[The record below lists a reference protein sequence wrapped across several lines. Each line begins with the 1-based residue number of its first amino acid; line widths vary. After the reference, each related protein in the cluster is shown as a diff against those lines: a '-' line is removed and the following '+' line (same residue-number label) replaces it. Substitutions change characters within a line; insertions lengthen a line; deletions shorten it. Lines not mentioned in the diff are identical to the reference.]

1 MNADRTTAPTVSAVL
16 TAHGRAHRYLP
27 LAGLLPRAELDA
39 LPYAIRVLLENVAR
53 RAPEALADMLHR
65 ARTGSGACEVPVHP
79 NRIMLHDTTCL
90 PALADLAAMRDSVA
104 ELGGDPGRLQPSI
117 PVDLTV
123 DHSVIVEE
131 YGRPDAVERNL
142 LIDFRRNTERYEMVK
157 WAERNVDNFRV
168 VPPGTGIIHQVNME
182 TLARVVWT
190 EESPDGAPPVLHPDV
205 LVATDSHTPMINALG
220 VVGWGVGGLEG
231 QAAMLGEPVTIPYP
245 EVVGVRL
252 TGRLRPG
259 VGATDL
265 ALTLTELLRAH
276 GVVDRFV
283 EFCGPGVTTLGWAE
297 RAAVSNMAPEYGA
310 TCVYFPYDDET
321 AAYLRL
327 TGRDEEHVRLV
338 EAYLTAQGLKRTDD
352 RPEPRYDTVVDLALG
367 TVEPSMAGPNLPH
380 QRLSLSRVP
389 ESYRAAAPAPAPA
402 LAPALAP
409 APAREGAVDESAFG
423 EPLPEGPVA
432 LASITS
438 CTHTANPALLIQ
450 AGLLAE
456 RAVAAGLTAKPW
468 VKTSLSPG
476 SRVVEEYLRASG
488 LLPALEKTGF
498 HIVGFGCMTCIGNSG
513 PLHPVLERLAEE
525 GTIAPV
531 AVLSGNRNFAGRVNP
546 RTPLSYLASPPLVV
560 AYALAG
566 SVLHDFETEPL
577 GTGPDGRPVHLRDLW
592 PSEEEVRD
600 RVAEHV
606 RPELFR
612 ANAERLREGTD
623 AWRRLDV
630 PAGIRFPWD
639 PESTYIRRPPHLTGL
654 STAAPDRLGPHVA
667 KVLLH
672 LGDDV
677 TTDHISP
684 AGRIPV
690 DSAAGHWLTERGV
703 ARRDLNQYA
712 TRRSNHEVMLR
723 GAFTN
728 PTVANLTLP
737 GRREGGHA
745 YTADRTEVLPVHLA
759 APAYRESGY
768 DLVVVAGRHYGA
780 GSSRDWAAKA
790 QALLGVRAV
799 VAESYER
806 IHRSN
811 LIGMGVLP
819 LEFTEGDRASSYEFT
834 GEEELTFEGLDD
846 LTVGAHPVVLRIARA
861 DRAPVT
867 VALRLRIYS
876 RQELSY
882 LRHGGILPYVVRRTL
897 TRS

>member
-1 MNADRTTAPTVSAVL
+1 MSTDRTAVL
-16 TAHGRAHRYLP
+16 TLDGHSYRYRP
-27 LAGLLPRAELDA
+27 LDRLLSGPRLDA
-39 LPYAIRVLLENVAR
+39 LPYAVRVVLENVAR
-53 RAPEALADMLHR
+53 RSPAALDDVLAR
-65 ARTGSGACEVPVHP
+65 ALSGRGDCEVPVHP

-90 PALADLAAMRDSVA
+90 PALADFAALRDSVA
-104 ELGGDPGRLQPSI
+104 ELGGDPERLQPAV

-131 YGRPDAVERNL
+131 YGRPGAVERNL
-142 LIDFRRNTERYEMVK
+142 LIDFRRNSERYAFVK
-157 WAERNVDNFRV
+157 WAERSLRNFRV

-182 TLARVVWT
+182 ALARVVWQDD
-190 EESPDGAPPVLHPDV
+190 PQDGGLPWLHPDV

-245 EVVGVRL
+245 RVVGVRL

-265 ALTLTELLRAH
+265 ALTLTELLRAK

-283 EFCGPGVTTLGWAE
+283 EFCGPGLHALGWAE

-327 TGRDEEHVRLV
+327 TGRDEDHVRLV

-352 RPEPRYDTVVDLALG
+352 RPEPRYDDVIHLDLA
-367 TVEPSMAGPNLPH
+367 TVEASLAGPDLPH
-380 QRLSLSRVP
+380 QRLPLSRVP
-389 ESYRAAAPAPAPA
+389 ASFRTTANRAPVTPDVFA
-402 LAPALAP
+402 
-409 APAREGAVDESAFG
+409 

-432 LASITS
+432 IAAITS
-438 CTHTANPALLIQ
+438 CTNTANPALIVQ
-450 AGLLAE
+450 AALLAE
-456 RAVAAGLTAKPW
+456 RALAAGLTTKPW

-476 SRVVEEYLRASG
+476 SRVVEDYLREGG
-488 LLPALEKTGF
+488 LLTALEQTGF

-513 PLHPVLERLAEE
+513 PLHEELERLAQD
-525 GTIAPV
+525 GDVDPV

-546 RTPLSYLASPPLVV
+546 RISQSYLASPPRVV

-566 SVLHDFETEPL
+566 SILHDFERDPL
-577 GTGPDGRPVHLRDLW
+577 GTGADGTPVFLKDLW
-592 PSEEEVRD
+592 PTDEEVAA
-600 RVAEHV
+600 RVAASV
-606 RPELFR
+606 RPEMFR
-612 ANAERLREGTD
+612 ANTARLREGTP
-623 AWRRLDV
+623 AWRDIQAPGGV
-630 PAGIRFPWD
+630 RFQWE
-639 PESTYIRRPPHLTGL
+639 PESTYIRRPPHLTDL
-654 STAAPDRLGPHVA
+654 PALAPERLHIERA
-667 KVLLH
+667 KVLML

-684 AGRIPV
+684 AGAIPFH
-690 DSAAGHWLTERGV
+690 SAAGRWLTERGV
-703 ARRDLNQYA
+703 ARRDLNQYS

-728 PTVANLTLP
+728 AAVTNHLLAGSHDEL
-737 GRREGGHA
+737 RGGHA
-745 YTADRTEVLPVHLA
+745 HTADRTAVLPVHEA
-759 APAYRESGY
+759 APTYRAARY
-768 DLVVVAGRHYGA
+768 DLVIVAGRNYGA

-819 LEFTEGDRASSYEFT
+819 LEFAEETDASAYGFT
-834 GEEELTFEGLDD
+834 GEEELTFTGLDA
-846 LTVGAHPVVLRIARA
+846 LRVGANEVGLQLTRPDGSRTTA
-861 DRAPVT
+861 
-867 VALRLRIYS
+867 ALRLRLNS
-876 RQELSY
+876 RQELAY
-882 LRHGGILPYVVRRTL
+882 LHHGGLLPYVARRAVAA
-897 TRS
+897 S

>member
-1 MNADRTTAPTVSAVL
+1 MNADRTAVL
-16 TAHGRAHRYLP
+16 TVDGHSYRYQP
-27 LAGLLPRAELDA
+27 LDRVLPRTELDT
-39 LPYAIRVLLENVAR
+39 LPYAVRVLLENVAR
-53 RAPEALADMLHR
+53 RAPGALAEVAGR
-65 ARTGSGACEVPVHP
+65 ARAGGGTCEVPVNP

-90 PALADLAAMRDSVA
+90 PALADFAAMRDSLA
-104 ELGGDPGRLQPSI
+104 ELGGRPELLQPAI

-131 YGRPDAVERNL
+131 YGHADAVERNL
-142 LIDFRRNTERYEMVK
+142 LIDFRRNRERYEFVK
-157 WAERNVDNFRV
+157 WAEHSVRNFRV

-182 TLARVVWT
+182 ALARVVWQQ
-190 EESPDGAPPVLHPDV
+190 EADDDGPPWLYPDV

-245 EVVGVRL
+245 TVVGVRL

-265 ALTLTELLRAH
+265 ALTLTERLRAR
-276 GVVDRFV
+276 GVVDAFV
-283 EFCGPGVTTLGWAE
+283 EFCGTGVTTLGWAE
-297 RAAVSNMAPEYGA
+297 RAAVANMAPEYGA
-310 TCVYFPYDDET
+310 TCVFFPYDDET

-327 TGRDEEHVRLV
+327 SGRDEAHVRLV
-338 EAYLTAQGLKRTDD
+338 DAYLTAQGLKRTED
-352 RPEPRYDTVVDLALG
+352 RPEPRYDDVIDLDLG

-389 ESYRAAAPAPAPA
+389 ASYRTAAKATAVETAPAT
-402 LAPALAP
+402 
-409 APAREGAVDESAFG
+409 ETGDAFG

-432 LASITS
+432 IASITS
-438 CTHTANPALLIQ
+438 CTNTANPALMVQ

-456 RAVAAGLTAKPW
+456 RAAEAGLTAKPW

-476 SRVVEEYLRASG
+476 SRVVEEYLRSAG

-513 PLHPVLERLAEE
+513 PLHPAMEHLAEQDAIE
-525 GTIAPV
+525 PV

-566 SVLHDFETEPL
+566 SILHDFDRDPL
-577 GTGPDGRPVHLRDLW
+577 GTTPDGRPVRLDDLW
-592 PSEEEVRD
+592 PTDEEVSARI
-600 RVAEHV
+600 AEHV

-612 ANAERLREGTD
+612 ENAARLHHGTD
-623 AWRRLDV
+623 AWRGV
-630 PAGIRFPWD
+630 EAPGSTRFPWS
-639 PESTYIRRPPHLTGL
+639 PESTYVRRPPHLTGL
-654 STAAPDRLGPHVA
+654 AATAPDLITLGRA

-684 AGRIPV
+684 AGRIPA
-690 DSAAGHWLTERGV
+690 DSAAGHWLAERRV
-703 ARRDLNQYA
+703 ARRDLNQYS

-728 PTVANLTLP
+728 PAVTNLLP
-737 GRREGGHA
+737 GTRTGAGAHT
-745 YTADRTEVLPVHLA
+745 YTADRTRVLPVYEA
-759 APAYRESGY
+759 APTYRDAGY
-768 DLVVVAGRHYGA
+768 DLVVVAGRNYGA

-819 LEFTEGDRASSYEFT
+819 LEFTEGDSASAHALT
-834 GEEELTFEGLDD
+834 GEEDLSFEGLGELRVGTNRVIMHLHGGDD
-846 LTVGAHPVVLRIARA
+846 HHTTAE
-861 DRAPVT
+861 
-867 VALRLRIYS
+867 LRLRIHS
-876 RQELSY
+876 RQELAY
-882 LRHGGILPYVVRRTL
+882 LRHGGILPYVVRRSL
-897 TRS
+897 QGP